1 LTASCDGGPIEI
13 EVEALIIALAHNL
26 DLNIHI
32 HTHTHTHMKVDR
44 IVSGPQK
51 GKAYDSTAR
60 FCDKWGHRQAGSD
73 NLEKSLD
80 DLNKNHLEP
89 EGLSAQVLNL
99 LAFLV
104 QTYKY

>member
-1 LTASCDGGPIEI
+1 MIEGPIEI
-13 EVEALIIALAHNL
+13 EIEAVIIALTHNL
-26 DLNIHI
+26 DLHT

-44 IVSGPQK
+44 IVSGPQR
-51 GKAYDSTAR
+51 GKAYNSTAR

-80 DLNKNHLEP
+80 DLIKTHIEP
-89 EGLSAQVLNL
+89 EGLSAQVFSL

-104 QTYKY
+104 QKYKY

>member
-1 LTASCDGGPIEI
+1 
-13 EVEALIIALAHNL
+13 
-26 DLNIHI
+26 
-32 HTHTHTHMKVDR
+32 MKVDR

-80 DLNKNHLEP
+80 DLIKTHLEP
-89 EGLSAQVLNL
+89 EDLSAQVLSL
-99 LAFLV
+99 LAFRE
-104 QTYKY
+104 QKDKH